1 MGENNDAANA
11 ADLSMLMVKY
21 TSGPL
26 SVGYQVNESDYGT
39 GTQDEDFSAIG
50 ISYAVSD
57 DLSVSL
63 NSSTIDFEATTKDD
77 QEANAVSFSYTS
89 GGMTVSGSYGTMD
102 NVAGTSTVDNSAYE
116 LNLKFAF

>member
-1 MGENNDAANA
+1 
-11 ADLSMLMVKY
+11 MVKY

-89 GGMTVSGSYGTMD
+89 GGMTFGFQNISKDNINGT
-102 NVAGTSTVDNSAYE
+102 AVDHE
-116 LNLKFAF
+116 MTEIQLTMAF